1 MEEIEL
7 ADKYIKNSKKIKDKI
22 NNLTS
27 SLVKIDN
34 IEVKLNDEKI
44 EKYENVSG
52 YSVIISS
59 EVDASYRRKL

>member
-1 MEEIEL
+1 MEEIKL
-7 ADKYIKNSKKIKDKI
+7 ADKYIKNSNKIKDKI